1 VDFLFLALHERAKI
15 SDRSLNLHLISHK
28 LRGVSPRTGGT
39 GMTMGFSLAAYDPRP
54 HPWQEWQ
61 QQLPL
66 NGWELLLIV
75 FLAGLV
81 IYLAVRRR
89 EGSPAQKASME
100 LLKQRY
106 ARGEITQD
114 QFYQMK
120 RDIERGARQ
129 ERH

>member
-1 VDFLFLALHERAKI
+1 M
-15 SDRSLNLHLISHK
+15 SL
-28 LRGVSPRTGGT
+28 
-39 GMTMGFSLAAYDPRP
+39 GFPLAAYDPRP

-61 QQLPL
+61 EQLPL

-75 FLAGLV
+75 VLAGLV
-81 IYLAVRRR
+81 IYFAIHRR
-89 EGSPAQKASME
+89 EGGQAQKTSME

-120 RDIERGARQ
+120 KDIERGARQ